1 MIKRGVV
8 RVNMNSGSF
17 RAQDKRMKGIIL
29 DYLRQQDLP
38 VRLMK
43 LKAMKNAR

>member
-1 MIKRGVV
+1 MIKKGVV
-8 RVNMNSGSF
+8 RFNMHSGSF
-17 RAQDKRMKGIIL
+17 RSQDKRMKGIIL

-43 LKAMKNAR
+43 LKTMKDAR